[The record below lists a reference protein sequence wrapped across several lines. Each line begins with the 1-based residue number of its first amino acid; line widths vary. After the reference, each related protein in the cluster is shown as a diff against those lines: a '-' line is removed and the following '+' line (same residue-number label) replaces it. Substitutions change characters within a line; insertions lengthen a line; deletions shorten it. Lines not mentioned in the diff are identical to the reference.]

1 MQTLIIVILI
11 LVLLAGTGFFGH
23 RTGGVRGLIIAL
35 VIALLVLAVIGFVSD
50 EFAVGPGVAPI
61 MQAPN

>member
-1 MQTLIIVILI
+1 MQTLIIIILI